1 MEIYNI
7 DTIKDKISKQQY
19 DTALD
24 CLRKINITNVNRDD
38 VNFCFGRAYFYLNQ
52 INNAETYFSKTVKSK
67 DIVIKDYSKFYLV
80 KIFLINKRYTKVFN
94 LLKTIENTEIKN
106 MVQTDICKSILEIV
120 QKFNRL
126 VDYNSTKNFYNKFN
140 RYFNN
145 MDLSVKNRFLNE
157 YELASKKTIL
167 NSKPS
172 RLLIKLSNLCNLKC
186 VMCYQ
191 KYETLQTL
199 QFLNKKII
207 NIILDNI
214 PYYEEIYWQGG
225 EPLILPY
232 MKTILQKTLKYKHLK
247 QTIISNFQ
255 VVSDEILELI
265 LKNNTDLIISI
276 DSQKKDTY
284 EKIRVG
290 ASFDKL
296 IANINRLNYFIKSFK
311 KNFFVTVNFVLM
323 REKYKE
329 LVEMIYFLKKYN
341 FKTLSIIKDE
351 RPTGHET
358 CFSYLEKREINI
370 LLNKAKFV
378 AKDLGIEII
387 LLKLD
392 NNKNDCKKN
401 IIRKNVREESRLFC
415 HLPWYKL
422 TISYDNTVSAD
433 CFCKSKYNIDV
444 NKVKTIDDIWN
455 LSALVKNRT
464 AILKHDISLCN
475 HTCKNLDYDYR
486 YK

>member
-1 MEIYNI
+1 MDSINS
-7 DTIKDKISKQQY
+7 IKTKISKQQY

-52 INNAETYFSKTVKSK
+52 KNNAEKYFLKIVKSK

-80 KIFLINKRYTKVFN
+80 KIFLINKIYTEVFN
-94 LLKTIENTEIKN
+94 LLKTVENAEIKN
-106 MVQTDICKSILEIV
+106 MVQKDVCKSILEIV
-120 QKFNRL
+120 QRFNKL
-126 VDYNSTKNFYNKFN
+126 GNYNSTKKFYNKFN
-140 RYFNN
+140 RYFNSI
-145 MDLSVKNRFLNE
+145 DLSVKNRFLNE
-157 YELASKKTIL
+157 YELASKKIIL
-167 NSKPS
+167 ISKPS

-186 VMCYQ
+186 VMCSQ
-191 KYETLQTL
+191 KYETL

-214 PYYEEIYWQGG
+214 CYYEEIYWQGG

-255 VVSDEILELI
+255 VVSDELIELI

-276 DSQKKDTY
+276 DSQNKSTY

-290 ASFDKL
+290 ARFDKL

-311 KNFFVTVNFVLM
+311 KNLFVTVNFVLM
-323 REKYKE
+323 RENYKE
-329 LVEMIYFLKKYN
+329 LVEMIYFIKKYN
-341 FKTLSIIKDE
+341 FKTLAIIKDE
-351 RPTGHET
+351 RPDGHKT
-358 CFSYLEKREINI
+358 CFSYLEKKEISI

-378 AKDLGIEII
+378 AKDLGVEII

-401 IIRKNVREESRLFC
+401 IIRKNVCEEGRLFC

-422 TISYDNTVSAD
+422 TISYDNTVSID
-433 CFCKSKYNIDV
+433 CFCKSKHDIDV

-464 AILKHDISLCN
+464 AF
-475 HTCKNLDYDYR
+475 
-486 YK
+486 

>member
-52 INNAETYFSKTVKSK
+52 INNAEKYFLKIVKSK

-145 MDLSVKNRFLNE
+145 MDLSVKNRFLNK

-167 NSKPS
+167 SSKPS

-186 VMCYQ
+186 VMCSQ
-191 KYETLQTL
+191 KYETLQ
-199 QFLNKKII
+199 FLNQKII

-214 PYYEEIYWQGG
+214 SYYEEIYWQGG

-255 VVSDEILELI
+255 VVSDELIELI

-276 DSQKKDTY
+276 DSQNKSTY
-284 EKIRVG
+284 KKIRVG

-311 KNFFVTVNFVLM
+311 KNFFVTVNFVLI
-323 REKYKE
+323 RENYKE
-329 LVEMIYFLKKYN
+329 LVDMVYFIKKYN
-341 FKTLSIIKDE
+341 FKTLAIIKDS
-351 RPTGHET
+351 RPVGHKA
-358 CFSYLEKREINI
+358 CFSDAEKQEIKI
-370 LLNKAKFV
+370 LLDKAKFV
-378 AKDLGIEII
+378 AKDLGIDLL

-392 NNKNDCKKN
+392 DSKKDCKKN
-401 IIRKNVREESRLFC
+401 IIGENIYKKDRLFC

-422 TISYDNTVSAD
+422 TISYDKTVSVD
-433 CFCKSKYNIDV
+433 CFCKSNYKIDM
-444 NKVKTIDDIWN
+444 NKVKTIEDIWN
-455 LSALVKNRT
+455 LSAFVKHRT
-464 AILKHDISLCN
+464 AILKHDISLCDT
-475 HTCKNLDYDYR
+475 TCRNLDYNYR